1 MTDIFEMVNGT
12 DWRLQTQGSLSE
24 DWKSPWT
31 GDTHLKGSKI
41 TVISIIELT
50 KKKHLTLP
58 IPNATASCLNIS
70 KKTWLEARELR
81 KASGLDKSI
90 KNQVSFRCDSDAID
104 YLELIMQSIVF
115 AFTALEAFVNEII
128 PSDFRYEKK
137 SKKATEIYTKE
148 EIERWVSID
157 EKLDKIIPTILK
169 VGTPKGRD
177 RSWQGFKDLKNIRDR
192 LIHMKSDDRK
202 SSGPEAKT
210 IWTELM
216 KTEPPY
222 ILAFT
227 IVKYFIGDQGST
239 PSWFQHGSTHLKK

>member
-1 MTDIFEMVNGT
+1 MVNGT

-104 YLELIMQSIVF
+104 YLEALNLVF
-115 AFTALEAFVNEII
+115 GVCLLLLL
-128 PSDFRYEKK
+128 R
-137 SKKATEIYTKE
+137 
-148 EIERWVSID
+148 
-157 EKLDKIIPTILK
+157 
-169 VGTPKGRD
+169 
-177 RSWQGFKDLKNIRDR
+177 
-192 LIHMKSDDRK
+192 
-202 SSGPEAKT
+202 
-210 IWTELM
+210 
-216 KTEPPY
+216 
-222 ILAFT
+222 
-227 IVKYFIGDQGST
+227 
-239 PSWFQHGSTHLKK
+239 

>member
-1 MTDIFEMVNGT
+1 MDVFKMENGT

-31 GDTHLKGSKI
+31 GEMHRKGSKI
-41 TVISIIELT
+41 TVVSIVELT

-70 KKTWLEARELR
+70 KKTWLSARELR
-81 KASGLDKSI
+81 KTSGLDKSI

-115 AFTALEAFVNEII
+115 AFTALEAFVNEMV
-128 PSDFRYEKK
+128 PSDYKYEKK
-137 SKKATEIYTKE
+137 GKKATEIYTKE
-148 EIERWVSID
+148 KIERWVSID
-157 EKLDKIIPTILK
+157 EKLDKIIPAILK
-169 VGTPKGRD
+169 VETPKGRD
-177 RSWQGFKDLKNIRDR
+177 RSWQGFKDLKDIRDR

-202 SSGPEAKT
+202 SSGPDAKT
-210 IWTELM
+210 IWTDLM

-222 ILAFT
+222 KQAFA
-227 IVKYFIGDQGST
+227 IVKYFIGDEGST
-239 PSWFQHGSTHLKK
+239 PSWFQHRSINLK